1 MFSASSLDRCTT
13 GLLIYDGTTLRAAGN
28 RTVLITVYTTALEAW
43 VYKPYSAEIAFT
55 TPSPWDLE
63 TSQMNP
69 EFLVGS
75 GKHPGSST
83 GVKEPHNH
91 ECDPVRCKLSPT
103 QLWPD
108 FISATTLVR
117 AVIQELQ
124 LDLSLCCRKKTTC
137 PEENS
142 PVGLNTKG
150 NRDVQPGMHIFISI
164 SSSLIHYFN
173 AISLL
178 LAPCTPLFHAQ
189 QRWVCS
195 VGVWMDRHQLH
206 KGRKSDL

>member
-1 MFSASSLDRCTT
+1 
-13 GLLIYDGTTLRAAGN
+13 
-28 RTVLITVYTTALEAW
+28 
-43 VYKPYSAEIAFT
+43 
-55 TPSPWDLE
+55 
-63 TSQMNP
+63 MNP
-69 EFLVGS
+69 ELLVGS

-137 PEENS
+137 PRECEENS

-164 SSSLIHYFN
+164 SSSLIH
-173 AISLL
+173 LLQCHL
-178 LAPCTPLFHAQ
+178 LAPCPLYSFISCPAALSLLSG
-189 QRWVCS
+189 WTDIS
-195 VGVWMDRHQLH
+195 FT
-206 KGRKSDL
+206 KEGRAIYNWDTQKPYKFVIRNVAFKAVKSTDHETNNVLRQGDGALGA